1 MSTATVGASKDQINA
16 LRYINTEHSY
26 AAPKPLLFDNSIAVS
41 EDSNMWVKVKD
52 ISLTNGDKII
62 LASGQMLTDKHINVA
77 QRLLKEAFPKINGL
91 RLTLLQNQGHKEQT
105 ANRIQILHI
114 NGNHWVC
121 AATTS
126 KDKLV
131 HVYDS
136 LYTGWDKS
144 SYKMLQRQFRCSPCN
159 IKFANLQKQCGV
171 TDCGLFSIA
180 FATSIAFQKDP
191 SQKRYNQ
198 DLMRQHLL
206 NCFYSKNI
214 CPFP

>member
-1 MSTATVGASKDQINA
+1 MFGIAMEMDKCIN
-16 LRYINTEHSY
+16 
-26 AAPKPLLFDNSIAVS
+26 
-41 EDSNMWVKVKD
+41 
-52 ISLTNGDKII
+52 
-62 LASGQMLTDKHINVA
+62 LAQ
-77 QRLLKEAFPKINGL
+77 QLLKETFPKINGL
-91 RLTLLQNQGHKEQT
+91 RLTLLQNQDHKEQT
-105 ANRIQILHI
+105 ANRVQILHI

-126 KDKLV
+126 KGRLV

-159 IKFANLQKQCGV
+159 IKFANVQKQCGG

-180 FATSIAFQKDP
+180 FATSIAFQEDP

-198 DLMRQHLL
+198 DIMHQHLL
-206 NCFYSKNI
+206 NCFYSKSG
-214 CPFP
+214 